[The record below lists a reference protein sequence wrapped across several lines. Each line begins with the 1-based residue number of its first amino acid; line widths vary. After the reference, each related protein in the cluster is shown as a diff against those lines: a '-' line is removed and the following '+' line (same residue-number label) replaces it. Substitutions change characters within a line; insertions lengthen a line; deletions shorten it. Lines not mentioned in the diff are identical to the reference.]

1 MGRRGPKIRNL
12 EVVCELFWKRVRK
25 SPNCWEWTGATKSQM
40 GYGAVWCRPRLL
52 SAHRL
57 SWFIKNG
64 QIPGGMMVLHR
75 CDNPICVRPS
85 HLYLG
90 THADNMRDRDKRKAA

>member
-1 MGRRGPKIRNL
+1 
-12 EVVCELFWKRVRK
+12 
-25 SPNCWEWTGATKSQM
+25 
-40 GYGAVWCRPRLL
+40 
-52 SAHRL
+52 
-57 SWFIKNG
+57 
-64 QIPGGMMVLHR
+64 MVLHR